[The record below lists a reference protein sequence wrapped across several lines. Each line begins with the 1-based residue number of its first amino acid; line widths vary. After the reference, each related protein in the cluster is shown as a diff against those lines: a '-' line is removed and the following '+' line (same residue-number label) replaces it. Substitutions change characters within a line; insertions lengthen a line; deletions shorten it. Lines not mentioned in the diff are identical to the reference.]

1 MLRLPKRTEIAQ
13 QLPKKAIFQKFE
25 LKPAQR
31 DHFDADISKLT
42 LVNAISQNKLPALQR
57 GETIETIYVVD
68 VALKR
73 PNYDPKNIQ
82 MLSKLIPQ
90 KMLFALHYEDEI
102 QLAIY
107 HTKLICGSWA
117 PADAYELE
125 LTGTTTDLVWENLV
139 KAIGGIEVEEGNTLV
154 EQIAVN
160 EEREKL
166 RKRIDALEAKSR
178 IEKQP
183 RRKLEMFEQLQE
195 MKRQYG
201 ESKTDKQ

>member
-1 MLRLPKRTEIAQ
+1 MLGLPKSTEIAQ

-31 DHFDADISKLT
+31 EHFDADISKLT

-57 GETIETIYVVD
+57 GVHIETIYVVD

-90 KMLFALHYEDEI
+90 KMLFALHFEDEI

-107 HTKLICGSWA
+107 HTKLICGSWV

-125 LTGTTTDLVWENLV
+125 LVGTTTDLVWENLV
-139 KAIGGIEVEEGNTLV
+139 KTVGGIEIEEGNSLV
-154 EQIAVN
+154 EQIVID
-160 EEREKL
+160 EEREKI
-166 RKRIDALEAKSR
+166 RRQIEALETKSR
-178 IEKQP
+178 LERQP
-183 RRKLEMFEQLQE
+183 RRKLEMFEQLQKLRE
-195 MKRQYG
+195 RVK
-201 ESKTDKQ
+201 

>member
-1 MLRLPKRTEIAQ
+1 MLGLPKSTEINQ

-31 DHFDADISKLT
+31 DHFDADISRLT
-42 LVNAISQNKLPALQR
+42 LVNAISQNKIPALQR
-57 GETIETIYVVD
+57 GKTIETIYVVD

-107 HTKLICGSWA
+107 HTKLICGSWV

-125 LTGTTTDLVWENLV
+125 LVGATTDLVWENLV
-139 KAIGGIEVEEGNTLV
+139 KAIGGIEVEEGNSLV
-154 EQIAVN
+154 EQIVIDD
-160 EEREKL
+160 EREKIQ
-166 RKRIDALEAKSR
+166 RQIEALENKSR
-178 IEKQP
+178 LERQP
-183 RRKLEMFEQLQE
+183 RRKLEMFEQLQKLRE
-195 MKRQYG
+195 RVK
-201 ESKTDKQ
+201 

>member
-1 MLRLPKRTEIAQ
+1 MLGLPKSTEISQ

-25 LKPAQR
+25 LKPVQR
-31 DHFDADISKLT
+31 DHFDADISRLT
-42 LVNAISQNKLPALQR
+42 LVNAISQNKLPALQK

-90 KMLFALHYEDEI
+90 KMLFALHYEDDI

-107 HTKLICGSWA
+107 HTKLICGSWV

-125 LTGTTTDLVWENLV
+125 LVGTTTDLVWENLV
-139 KAIGGIEVEEGNTLV
+139 KAIGGIEVEEGNSLV
-154 EQIAVN
+154 EQIAID
-160 EEREKL
+160 EGREKL
-166 RKRIDALEAKSR
+166 LKQIEALDVKSR
-178 IEKQP
+178 AEKQP
-183 RRKLEMFEQLQE
+183 RRKLEMFEQLQ
-195 MKRQYG
+195 KLKGQYNG
-201 ESKTDKQ
+201 S

>member
-1 MLRLPKRTEIAQ
+1 MLGLPKSTEINQ

-31 DHFDADISKLT
+31 DHFDADISRLT

-57 GETIETIYVVD
+57 SESIETIYIVA

-90 KMLFALHYEDEI
+90 KMLFALQYEAEV

-107 HTKLICGSWA
+107 HTKLICSSWRK
-117 PADAYELE
+117 ADTIKLQ
-125 LTGTTTDLVWENLV
+125 LLGTTTDIVWDNLV
-139 KAIGGIEVEEGNTLV
+139 KTIGGIEVADGNTLA
-154 EQIAVN
+154 EQIAID
-160 EEREKL
+160 ESREKL
-166 RKRIDALEAKSR
+166 RKHISSLEVKAR
-178 IEKQP
+178 QEKQP
-183 RRKLEMFEQLQE
+183 RKKLEMFNELQRLKEQ
-195 MKRQYG
+195 YHN
-201 ESKTDKQ
+201 

>member
-1 MLRLPKRTEIAQ
+1 MLGLPKSTEIAPKL
-13 QLPKKAIFQKFE
+13 LPKKAIFQKFE

-42 LVNAISQNKLPALQR
+42 IVNAISQNRLPALQK

-82 MLSKLIPQ
+82 MLSKHIPQ

-107 HTKLICGSWA
+107 HTKLICGSWV

-139 KAIGGIEVEEGNTLV
+139 KTVGGIEVEEGNTLV
-154 EQIAVN
+154 EQIVVD
-160 EEREKL
+160 EKRAIL
-166 RKRIDALEAKSR
+166 LHQIEVLEMKSR

-183 RRKLEMFEQLQE
+183 RRKLEMYEELQE
-195 MKRQYG
+195 LKKML
-201 ESKTDKQ
+201 

>member
-1 MLRLPKRTEIAQ
+1 MLGLPKSTEIAQ

-31 DHFDADISKLT
+31 DHFDADISRLT
-42 LVNAISQNKLPALQR
+42 LVNAISQNKLPALQK

-82 MLSKLIPQ
+82 ILSKLIPQ

-107 HTKLICGSWA
+107 HTKLICGSWV

-125 LTGTTTDLVWENLV
+125 LVGTTTDLVWENLV
-139 KAIGGIEVEEGNTLV
+139 KTIGGIDVEEGNTLI
-154 EQIAVN
+154 EQIVID
-160 EEREKL
+160 EEREKIQ
-166 RKRIDALEAKSR
+166 RQIEALENKSR
-178 IEKQP
+178 LERQP
-183 RRKLEMFEQLQE
+183 RRKLEMFEQLQKLRE
-195 MKRQYG
+195 RVK
-201 ESKTDKQ
+201 

>member
-1 MLRLPKRTEIAQ
+1 MLGLPKSTEICK

-31 DHFDADISKLT
+31 QHFDADISKLT
-42 LVNAISQNKLPALQR
+42 IVNAISQNTLPALQK

-90 KMLFALHYEDEI
+90 KMLFALHFEEEI

-107 HTKLICGSWA
+107 HTKLICGSWV

-125 LTGTTTDLVWENLV
+125 LVGTTTDLVWENLV
-139 KAIGGIEVEEGNTLV
+139 KTIGGIEVEEGNTLV
-154 EQIAVN
+154 EQIVID
-160 EEREKL
+160 EEREKIQ
-166 RKRIDALEAKSR
+166 RQIESLENKSR
-178 IEKQP
+178 LERQP
-183 RRKLEMFEQLQE
+183 RRKLEMFEQLKKLRE
-195 MKRQYG
+195 RIK
-201 ESKTDKQ
+201 

>member
-1 MLRLPKRTEIAQ
+1 MLGLPKSTEISQ

-42 LVNAISQNKLPALQR
+42 LVNAISQNKLPALQK

-102 QLAIY
+102 QLAIF
-107 HTKLICGSWA
+107 HTKLICGSWV

-139 KAIGGIEVEEGNTLV
+139 KTIGGIEVEEGNTLV
-154 EQIAVN
+154 EQIVID
-160 EEREKL
+160 EEREKIQ
-166 RKRIDALEAKSR
+166 RQIESLENKSR
-178 IEKQP
+178 LERQP
-183 RRKLEMFEQLQE
+183 RRKLEMFEQLKKLRE
-195 MKRQYG
+195 KI
-201 ESKTDKQ
+201 K

>member
-1 MLRLPKRTEIAQ
+1 MLGLPKSTEINQ

-25 LKPAQR
+25 LKPALR

-42 LVNAISQNKLPALQR
+42 LVNAISQNKLPALQK

-90 KMLFALHYEDEI
+90 KMLFALHFEDEI
-102 QLAIY
+102 QLAIF
-107 HTKLICGSWA
+107 HTKLICGSWV

-139 KAIGGIEVEEGNTLV
+139 KTIGGVEIEEGNTLA
-154 EQIAVN
+154 EQIVIDDGR
-160 EEREKL
+160 ERL
-166 RKRIDALEAKSR
+166 RKHILALEVKAR
-178 IEKQP
+178 LEKQP
-183 RRKLEMFEQLQE
+183 RRKLEMFEELEKLKKQL
-195 MKRQYG
+195 YG
-201 ESKTDKQ
+201 S

>member
-1 MLRLPKRTEIAQ
+1 MLGLPKTTEINQ

-31 DHFDADISKLT
+31 DHFDADISRLT
-42 LVNAISQNKLPALQR
+42 LVNAISQNKLPALQK

-107 HTKLICGSWA
+107 HTKLICGGWVPS
-117 PADAYELE
+117 DAYELE
-125 LTGTTTDLVWENLV
+125 LVGTTTDLVWENLV
-139 KAIGGIEVEEGNTLV
+139 KAIGGIDVEEGNTLI
-154 EQIAVN
+154 EQIAID
-160 EEREKL
+160 EDREKL
-166 RKRIDALEAKSR
+166 RKQIDALEAKSR
-178 IEKQP
+178 QERQP
-183 RRKLEMFEQLQE
+183 RRKLEMFEELQE
-195 MKRQYG
+195 LKKQYG
-201 ESKTDKQ
+201 KD

>member
-1 MLRLPKRTEIAQ
+1 MLGLPKSTEIAQ

-25 LKPAQR
+25 LKPVQR
-31 DHFDADISKLT
+31 DHFDADISRLT
-42 LVNAISQNKLPALQR
+42 LVNAISQNKLPALQK

-90 KMLFALHYEDEI
+90 KMLFALHYKDDI

-107 HTKLICGSWA
+107 HTKLICGSWL
-117 PADAYELE
+117 PADAYALE
-125 LTGTTTDLVWENLV
+125 LTGTTTDLVWENFV
-139 KAIGGIEVEEGNTLV
+139 KAIGGIEVEEGKSLV
-154 EQIAVN
+154 EQIVID

-166 RKRIDALEAKSR
+166 RMRIDALESKSR
-178 IEKQP
+178 LEKQP
-183 RRKLEMFEQLQE
+183 RRKLEMFEELQ
-195 MKRQYG
+195 KL
-201 ESKTDKQ
+201 KKKL

>member
-1 MLRLPKRTEIAQ
+1 MLGLPKSTEIAQ
-13 QLPKKAIFQKFE
+13 QLPKKALFQKFE
-25 LKPAQR
+25 LKSAQR

-42 LVNAISQNKLPALQR
+42 LVNAISQNKLPALQK

-107 HTKLICGSWA
+107 HTKLICGSWV

-125 LTGTTTDLVWENLV
+125 LVGTTTDLVWENLV
-139 KAIGGIEVEEGNTLV
+139 KTIGGIEIEEGNTLV
-154 EQIAVN
+154 EQIITD

-166 RKRIDALEAKSR
+166 RKQIDALEVKSR
-178 IEKQP
+178 QEKQP
-183 RRKLEMFEQLQE
+183 RRKLEMFEELQE
-195 MKRQYG
+195 LKKQYG
-201 ESKTDKQ
+201 KD